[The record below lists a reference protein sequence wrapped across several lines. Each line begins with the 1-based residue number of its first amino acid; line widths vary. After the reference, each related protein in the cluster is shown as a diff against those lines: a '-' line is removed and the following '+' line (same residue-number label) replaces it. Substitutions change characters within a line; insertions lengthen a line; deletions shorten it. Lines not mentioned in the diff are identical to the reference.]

1 MAGQD
6 FQQWHVTEPYL
17 ETHCSLGEGPFYEPA
32 TNTLRFVDI
41 IKKQLH
47 TVSLTEGPSSLKTL
61 QFDEGV
67 TVTADIEGRDPQDA
81 LLIGAKQGLAVLD
94 RKTGKYEYVTK
105 FDQDGVDRIRS
116 NDGAVDP
123 HGRFWLGTMTDFGKG
138 DFRPEGEFSVFT
150 VPSIESRGARDEG
163 PLYPF
168 HVASCHAS
176 KQKDAQH
183 THISISPATPCRCSP
198 TCRHLSHAMWPDVP
212 PTQPP
217 PPIIQKQPA
226 MCPH

>member
-138 DFRPEGEFSVFT
+138 DFRPEGEFSVFA
-150 VPSIESRGARDEG
+150 VPSIESRGAGDGGRG
-163 PLYPF
+163 SIIPLPRGKLPRLQAERRTAHAYLHLTGNPLPLLSHMPPSQPC
-168 HVASCHAS
+168 HVA
-176 KQKDAQH
+176 
-183 THISISPATPCRCSP
+183 
-198 TCRHLSHAMWPDVP
+198 
-212 PTQPP
+212 
-217 PPIIQKQPA
+217 
-226 MCPH
+226 